1 MNKSLPELS
10 EANKILMQN
19 MYYYCQHCEK
29 DSFWITLYQN
39 NGAEDIFHGWHF
51 ARQRLCLSKL
61 CCLCFWMID
70 DSWMTRV
77 NTIKINTLLSFRVLT
92 INYRKFK
99 MMSWFDPSTLIT
111 VLCISMIN
119 LGPHDHNDR
128 VSLYSK

>member
-1 MNKSLPELS
+1 
-10 EANKILMQN
+10 
-19 MYYYCQHCEK
+19 
-29 DSFWITLYQN
+29 
-39 NGAEDIFHGWHF
+39 
-51 ARQRLCLSKL
+51 
-61 CCLCFWMID
+61 MID
-70 DSWMTRV
+70 DAWMTRV